1 MCALLAIRT
10 HLESTCQSKSMII
23 GHMHLMIIDRID
35 DVLIEY
41 DHMHLMI
48 TLIGMTSGRKNCIG
62 F

>member
-1 MCALLAIRT
+1 
-10 HLESTCQSKSMII
+10 MII